1 MLPRNKIKF
10 LIKLQYAHNMICKLF
25 MKNISDELTNLFA
38 ADFDD
43 YVLWY
48 KRPLHL
54 LCFLDFY
61 SLFYFIYFIL
71 FLLLFYLEVNK
82 NYYK

>member
-1 MLPRNKIKF
+1 MILLMSVCCPFIVQFVMLPRNKIKF

-43 YVLWY
+43 YVL
-48 KRPLHL
+48 
-54 LCFLDFY
+54 
-61 SLFYFIYFIL
+61 
-71 FLLLFYLEVNK
+71 
-82 NYYK
+82 